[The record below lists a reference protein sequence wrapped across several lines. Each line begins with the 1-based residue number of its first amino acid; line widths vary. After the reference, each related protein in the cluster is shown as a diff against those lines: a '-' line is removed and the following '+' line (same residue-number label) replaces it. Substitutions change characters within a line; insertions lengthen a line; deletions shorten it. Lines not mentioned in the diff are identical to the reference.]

1 MRYERDTVDQ
11 VRSIMGPGNPVPDDT
26 RAGGW
31 RDLAGQETLDRILA
45 LSEQDPGDAPSRP
58 QPGRARPAGRLLP
71 RSARARRVIGPITA
85 GLAVAG
91 LIAGLMLAGA
101 SSAARPA
108 AGAPTATAGAGIA
121 LPKFYVTLSEPGRS
135 FNIVAQVHA
144 SLTGQVLSRVVVG
157 PAASIVGITADRSD
171 RAFVIDA
178 TVRKSN
184 HDVVGLF
191 LLRVSASGR
200 STKLTRLPIT
210 LTSPHSRN
218 VIDGIA
224 ASPDGTRLAV
234 AVQVVK
240 NANPNVLNPRAEIV
254 VYSLTGGGTQTW
266 AAPRHEALPLNPAWT
281 SGSRQLTFLW
291 QDHLKGTGE
300 FFTGRTQIRVLDT
313 AAPGRNLLNSRV
325 IATGGGALGFIQAAL
340 AGPHDSPIIA
350 ATFRDVPSS
359 GASGTAIV
367 QLAGL
372 SPEGTVTKIFAR
384 HSIAYHSRAQMIVA
398 DTNCQVLGIDAA
410 GRHTLAY
417 CPNFGRIDNNRKFT
431 PLPHNSGEFAAA
443 W

>member
-11 VRSIMGPGNPVPDDT
+11 VRSIMGPGNPVPNNP
-26 RAGGW
+26 RAGTW
-31 RDLAGQETLDRILA
+31 RDLDGQETLDQILA
-45 LSEQDPGDAPSRP
+45 LWQQEAGAAPSRP
-58 QPGRARPAGRLLP
+58 LPGRARPAGRLLP
-71 RSARARRVIGPITA
+71 LSARARRIIGPVTA

-91 LIAGLMLAGA
+91 LIAGLMLAGS
-101 SSAARPA
+101 SSAGRPA
-108 AGAPTATAGAGIA
+108 AGAPTAAGTA
-121 LPKFYVTLSEPGRS
+121 LPKFYVTLSEPGPS
-135 FNIVAQVHA
+135 YNIVAQVHA
-144 SLTGQVLSRVVVG
+144 SLTGQVLSRVKMG
-157 PAASIVGITADRSD
+157 PAGSVVGITADRSD
-171 RAFVIDA
+171 RAFVIDT
-178 TVRKSN
+178 TVRTSG

-191 LLRVSASGR
+191 LLHVSASGR
-200 STKLTRLPIT
+200 STSLARLPIT
-210 LTSPHSRN
+210 LTSPHSHN
-218 VIDGIA
+218 VVDGIA

-234 AVQVVK
+234 AMQVIK

-254 VYSLTGGGTQTW
+254 VYSLTGGATQTW
-266 AAPRHEALPLNPAWT
+266 AAPRHEALPLNPVWT

-300 FFTGRTQIRVLDT
+300 FYTGRSQVRVLDT
-313 AAPGRNLLNSRV
+313 AAPGRNLLSSRV

-340 AGPHDSPIIA
+340 AGPDDSPVIA

-372 SPEGTVTKIFAR
+372 SPAGTVTKVFAR
-384 HSIAYHSRAQMIVA
+384 RAIAYHSRAQMITA
-398 DTNCQVLGIDAA
+398 DTNCQVLGIDPG

-417 CPNFGRIDNNRKFT
+417 CPNFGRIDNGRFT
-431 PLPHNSGEFAAA
+431 PLAHNSGEFAAA

>member
-1 MRYERDTVDQ
+1 MRYERDTVDR
-11 VRSIMGPGNPVPDDT
+11 VRSIMGPGNPVPNDP
-26 RAGGW
+26 RAGAW
-31 RDLAGQETLDRILA
+31 RDLDGQETLDQILA
-45 LSEQDPGDAPSRP
+45 LSEQDAGAVPSRAR
-58 QPGRARPAGRLLP
+58 PGQARPAGRLLP
-71 RSARARRVIGPITA
+71 LSARARHVIGPITA

-91 LIAGLMLAGA
+91 LIAGLMIAG
-101 SSAARPA
+101 SSAASRPA
-108 AGAPTATAGAGIA
+108 TGAPTAAGAG

-135 FNIVAQVHA
+135 TNIVAQVHA
-144 SLTGQVLSRVVVG
+144 SLTGRVLSRVTVG
-157 PAASIVGITADRSD
+157 PARSVVGITADRSD
-171 RAFVIDA
+171 RAFVIDT
-178 TVRKSN
+178 TVRKSGQ
-184 HDVVGLF
+184 DVVGLF

-200 STKLTRLPIT
+200 SARLARLPIT
-210 LTSPHSRN
+210 LTSPHSHN
-218 VIDGIA
+218 VVDGIA

-234 AVQVVK
+234 AVQVIK
-240 NANPNVLNPRAEIV
+240 NPNPNVLNPRAEIV

-266 AAPRHEALPLNPAWT
+266 VAPRHEALPLNPVWT

-300 FFTGRTQIRVLDT
+300 FYTGRSQVRVLDT
-313 AAPGRNLLNSRV
+313 AAPGRNLLSSRV
-325 IATGGGALGFIQAAL
+325 IATGGGRLGFIQAAL
-340 AGPHDSPIIA
+340 AGPLDSPVIA
-350 ATFRDVPSS
+350 ATFRDIPAS

-372 SPEGTVTKIFAR
+372 SPGGTVTKIFAR
-384 HSIAYHSRAQMIVA
+384 HSIAYHSRAQMITV

-417 CPNFGRIDNNRKFT
+417 CPDFGRIDNGRFT

>member
-1 MRYERDTVDQ
+1 MRYENDAVDQ
-11 VRSIMGPGNPVPDDT
+11 VRSMMGPGNPVPNDAQ
-26 RAGGW
+26 AGGW
-31 RDLAGQETLDRILA
+31 RDLDGQEALDRILA
-45 LSEQDPGDAPSRP
+45 LSEQDAGAAPPRP
-58 QPGRARPAGRLLP
+58 HPGRTRPARRQLP
-71 RSARARRVIGPITA
+71 LSARGRRVLGPIAA

-91 LIAGLMLAGA
+91 LIGGLMLAGS
-101 SSAARPA
+101 SSAGRPA
-108 AGAPTATAGAGIA
+108 TGAPTAAGAG
-121 LPKFYVTLSEPGRS
+121 LPRFYVTLSEPGRS
-135 FNIVAQVHA
+135 YNVVAQVHA
-144 SLTGQVLSRVVVG
+144 SLTGQVLSRVKIG

-171 RAFVIDA
+171 RAFIIDT
-178 TVRKSN
+178 TVRRSS

-191 LLRVSASGR
+191 LLRVSANGR
-200 STKLTRLPIT
+200 STRLARLPAT

-234 AVQVVK
+234 AVQVIK
-240 NANPNVLNPRAEIV
+240 NANPDVLNPRAEIV
-254 VYSLTGGGTQTW
+254 VYSLTGGATQTW
-266 AAPRHEALPLNPAWT
+266 AAPRHEALPLNPVWT

-300 FFTGRTQIRVLDT
+300 FYTGRSQVRVLDT
-313 AAPGRNLLNSRV
+313 AAPGRDLLKSRV
-325 IATGGGALGFIQAAL
+325 IATGGGRLGFIQAAL
-340 AGPHDSPIIA
+340 AGPHGSPIIA
-350 ATFRDVPSS
+350 ATFRDIPSS

-384 HSIAYHSRAQMIVA
+384 HSIAYHSRAQMITA
-398 DTNCQVLGIDAA
+398 DTNCQVLGIDPA

-417 CPNFGRIDNNRKFT
+417 CPDFGRIDNGRFT